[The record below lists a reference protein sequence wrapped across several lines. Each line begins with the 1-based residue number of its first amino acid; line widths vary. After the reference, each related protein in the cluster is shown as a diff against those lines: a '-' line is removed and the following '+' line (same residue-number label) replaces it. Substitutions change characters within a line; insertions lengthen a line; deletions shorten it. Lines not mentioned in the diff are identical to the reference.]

1 MKGLVI
7 HPSGDHG
14 SIDPSDPSAVRSVLG
29 TKFRRIPCADQRS
42 EVLVHELWNV
52 LDLDINVH
60 ATLETGEV
68 VGGAAVVACLDEAT
82 ADSFFS
88 DEYLRTVQSRAQDA
102 AVHRMIADRYEA
114 GRTRAK
120 FAPVD
125 DDRWI
130 LNGKMFDAIVIG
142 TVETSSGG
150 SEQFDVWL
158 FKGPPSSQ
166 PYTIRVAEH
175 SLRDVMEVMILG
187 DEDAAAGSPP
197 HFMIPALKR

>member
-1 MKGLVI
+1 M
-7 HPSGDHG
+7 
-14 SIDPSDPSAVRSVLG
+14 
-29 TKFRRIPCADQRS
+29 
-42 EVLVHELWNV
+42 LVHELWDV

-68 VGGAAVVACLDEAT
+68 VGGVAVVVCLEETTTVDG
-82 ADSFFS
+82 FFS
-88 DEYLRTVQSRAQDA
+88 GEYLQAVQSRALDA
-102 AVHRMIADRYEA
+102 AVHRMIVDRYEA

-120 FAPVD
+120 FASID
-125 DDRWI
+125 EDRWI
-130 LNGKMFDAIVIG
+130 FNGRMFDAIVIG
-142 TVETSSGG
+142 TVEASSGG

-175 SLRDVMEVMILG
+175 TLRDVMEIMIVG

-197 HFMIPALKR
+197 NFMIPALRR